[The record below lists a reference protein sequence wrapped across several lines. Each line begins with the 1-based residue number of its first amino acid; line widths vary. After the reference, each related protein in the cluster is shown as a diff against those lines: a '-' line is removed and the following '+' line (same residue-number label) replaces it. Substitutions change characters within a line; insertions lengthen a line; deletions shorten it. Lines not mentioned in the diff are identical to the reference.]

1 MQVECACVPGAK
13 MLGDS
18 RMIPK
23 KKTRASFGL
32 GRLQVLWT
40 LSMLVI
46 LRLKVYRA
54 KKGACLRNALEL
66 QTKTRCCVLLR
77 MGKSHSWPPW
87 VELLRCSES
96 VCELYVS
103 RPDRR
108 TKTCNVQGYL
118 ACTLQALLF
127 FFLSL
132 EFAMARYTWKSSF
145 SRLIDWLGTSTLILI
160 RSLWH
165 NKAIGSYNA
174 LQFL

>member
-66 QTKTRCCVLLR
+66 QTKTHCCVLLR

-118 ACTLQALLF
+118 ACTLQALLSSS
-127 FFLSL
+127 FFLEVCDDKMHKKAPSL
-132 EFAMARYTWKSSF
+132 GFTQ
-145 SRLIDWLGTSTLILI
+145 LLGTSTLILI